1 METTRA
7 NHLCPICPIC
17 QTTTKSPMMLSCCG
31 YMACGKCLMVEGCKT
46 LDRYC
51 PGCSSTRARC
61 RVRIDRSWEPA
72 EDQLIESTQAASRN
86 TSTFAGTQESVNAS
100 PGSNAKPRGSTT
112 FDGSR
117 KKEDALRESRTK
129 PREDTRKRKLSGDI
143 PASCSKRMRRPSGTQ
158 ENVNA
163 GPGSSA
169 KPRGSTTFGGS
180 QKKEDALRESR
191 TKPREDTRKRKLSG
205 DIPASCSK
213 RMRRPSVTF
222 IGDSQ
227 LQLFTRDHEFQ
238 LLAWEERWSLR
249 MRRGGCVHHIANL
262 ARHYTD
268 WLTRT
273 SSRSSQVLV
282 VCVGGNDVSNAC
294 KRGVDFRM
302 VEESAEELAHILKRA
317 ARYGAQVLWIQVCPR
332 KDIEDEA
339 RIYFNRVVGEH
350 IAGCRQIQSVDLV
363 GHYEPHRFVQN
374 KLWRDDIHF
383 GRELFTTM
391 LEIVKEEIGLQRI
404 PQSSRAQHFVPK
416 EGRMCQNCG
425 RCGHTRDR
433 CYTYA

>member
-143 PASCSKRMRRPSGTQ
+143 PASCSKRMRRPS
-158 ENVNA
+158 
-163 GPGSSA
+163 
-169 KPRGSTTFGGS
+169 
-180 QKKEDALRESR
+180 
-191 TKPREDTRKRKLSG
+191 
-205 DIPASCSK
+205 
-213 RMRRPSVTF
+213 VTF

-317 ARYGAQVLWIQVCPR
+317 ARYGAQVLWVQVCPR